1 MKIKGR
7 ARTSWGILAPS
18 SEGRRCLSPHLQ
30 EIEMPDTCAKCGAAL
45 TPDKPFCGMC
55 GAPVVAAPPHLRQC
69 RTLRQQV
76 QAIRQCSPLRRPRLR
91 RIRRCCHRQHP
102 KAPGSLQCQR
112 QQCPGYC
119 PVQSPAPP
127 SGAGFTPMST
137 QVSAAQAFQPI
148 QPSQASSGGPAYTP
162 VQTAA
167 PAAAAP
173 AFAAVPQPA
182 GGAYPPQAIGA
193 QSESGSTAIK
203 IVLIVLAIFV
213 GLGILVASFIG
224 FAVWRVSRSIH
235 LNGSNGQ
242 VSVQTPGG
250 LITTNRSAT
259 YSASELGADLYPGAQ
274 STPGGMRMDLP
285 TGSMV
290 SASFVTSDSKDAVV
304 NFYKGKFGSDA
315 SVFDAADSAVISVN
329 KGPEDS
335 VVVTVTSKPS
345 ENDGKTKI
353 VILHTKGKSS

>member
-1 MKIKGR
+1 
-7 ARTSWGILAPS
+7 
-18 SEGRRCLSPHLQ
+18 
-30 EIEMPDTCAKCGAAL
+30 MPDTCVKCGAAL

-55 GAPVVAAPPHLRQC
+55 GAPVVAAPPAF
-69 RTLRQQV
+69 TPVTNPASASSGYTPV
-76 QAIRQCSPLRRPRLR
+76 QPPASPAASAYTPVLPS
-91 RIRRCCHRQHP
+91 P
-102 KAPGSLQCQR
+102 APQSSGFTPVPAPAV
-112 QQCPGYC
+112 PGYS
-119 PVQSPAPP
+119 PVQSLAPP

-148 QPSQASSGGPAYTP
+148 QPPQASSGGPAYTP

-193 QSESGSTAIK
+193 QSKSGSTAIK

-329 KGPEDS
+329 KGPQDS